1 MKNVIVTGASRGI
14 GYQISIQLAEKGHRV
29 YAIARSESK
38 LNALAAT
45 NVNIIPIVAD
55 LTSEIGQHD
64 VKSVLDEINRVDIL
78 INNAAKLDNVSF
90 MKSNIQAWKQLFE
103 VNLFSIIE
111 LIQFCKPKMISGG
124 HIVNIGSMGGVQ
136 GSKKFTG
143 LSTYSTSK
151 GALAILTECL
161 ALEFSPDQI
170 AVNCLALG
178 AVSTE
183 MQREAF
189 PDFEAPVSATEMGKF
204 ISDFALNGHT
214 FINGK
219 ILPISFSDPE

>member
-14 GYQISIQLAEKGHRV
+14 GYQISSLLAENGHRV
-29 YAIARSESK
+29 YAVARSESK
-38 LNALAAT
+38 LKALASRSD
-45 NVNIIPIVAD
+45 NIIPIVAD
-55 LTSEIGQHD
+55 LTSETGQK
-64 VKSVLDEINRVDIL
+64 VVSGVIVEINQIDIL

-90 MKSNIQAWKQLFE
+90 MNSSIQDWKQLFD
-103 VNLFSIIE
+103 VNLFSVIQ
-111 LIQFCKPKMISGG
+111 LIQLCIPKMISGG

-136 GSKKFTG
+136 GSKKFSG
-143 LSTYSTSK
+143 LSAYSSSK

-161 ALEFSPDQI
+161 ALEFASVQI
-170 AVNCLALG
+170 SVNCLALG

-183 MQREAF
+183 MQKEAF
-189 PDFEAPVSATEMGKF
+189 PDFEAPVTASEMGKF